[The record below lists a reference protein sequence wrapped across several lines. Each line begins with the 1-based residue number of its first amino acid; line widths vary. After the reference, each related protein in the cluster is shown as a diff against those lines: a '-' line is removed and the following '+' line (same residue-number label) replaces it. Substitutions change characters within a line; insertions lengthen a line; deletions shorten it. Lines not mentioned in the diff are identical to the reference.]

1 MRAFG
6 EITNGGNSAS
16 QMAGEAFA
24 RLVPLFGL
32 AMTGISKLADR
43 MGPVSGEKEIEK
55 LVKEAILKMGRKG
68 KPLVLVLD
76 DLQWIDE
83 ESDGRLL
90 LNLLEWKPKKE
101 GEGIDLYF
109 VITERKELVYPSGV
123 KVVEIKLLGD
133 ERQKRMLRFLPKV
146 WTFHGSR

>member
-1 MRAFG
+1 
-6 EITNGGNSAS
+6 
-16 QMAGEAFA
+16 
-24 RLVPLFGL
+24 
-32 AMTGISKLADR
+32 
-43 MGPVSGEKEIEK
+43 
-55 LVKEAILKMGRKG
+55 MGRKG

-109 VITERKELVYPSGV
+109 VITERKEKLVYPSGV

-133 ERQKRMLRFLPKV
+133 ERQKRMLRDSYQKFGL
-146 WTFHGSR
+146 FHGSGR